1 MYGSGG
7 NARDGEPKVNA
18 NILGP
23 ILVVDDDA
31 GIRELISET
40 LADEGYEVLA
50 VPNGLAALKALDDC
64 EPSLILLDLLM
75 PLMDGDEFL
84 HRYRERPGPHAPVV
98 VFSASGL
105 NRGNRVSRRLAA
117 DAFLPKPF
125 DLEDLL
131 ALVNRFV
138 PIPAG

>member
-1 MYGSGG
+1 MRASSGVPSGSS
-7 NARDGEPKVNA
+7 RWKR
-18 NILGP
+18 L
-23 ILVVDDDA
+23 
-31 GIRELISET
+31 
-40 LADEGYEVLA
+40 
-50 VPNGLAALKALDDC
+50 
-64 EPSLILLDLLM
+64 
-75 PLMDGDEFL
+75 
-84 HRYRERPGPHAPVV
+84 PGQR
-98 VFSASGL
+98 SMSL